1 LGSLL
6 ALHHLAIA
14 HGMASVAS
22 WPEPFEVA
30 PHYKFLPGLDLATK
44 PADFPDQP
52 DVMVTFDC
60 GSVRRLCELAPV
72 ATRSCAAGRLVVLD
86 HHATND
92 RYGSINVVDPCAAA
106 TAVVVRR
113 LAAVLG
119 WELNREA
126 AICLYTGLVT
136 DTGRFQYRNTTPE
149 VFALA
154 HELSMFDLPISDM
167 SRQLFEEHRFAYL
180 KLVAA
185 CLARAE
191 LDADLRFVA
200 TWVTEEDF
208 RHFDVCVEETEG
220 LIDLIRR
227 AGEAEVSCVL
237 KEAPDGVRVSLRALS
252 DTDVGAIATQFGG
265 GGHRFAAGFTAQGTV
280 AEILGQIRGA
290 VAASRALPVAS
301 GAECG

>member
-1 LGSLL
+1 
-6 ALHHLAIA
+6 
-14 HGMASVAS
+14 
-22 WPEPFEVA
+22 
-30 PHYKFLPGLDLATK
+30 
-44 PADFPDQP
+44 
-52 DVMVTFDC
+52 
-60 GSVRRLCELAPV
+60 
-72 ATRSCAAGRLVVLD
+72 
-86 HHATND
+86 
-92 RYGSINVVDPCAAA
+92 
-106 TAVVVRR
+106 
-113 LAAVLG
+113 
-119 WELNREA
+119 
-126 AICLYTGLVT
+126 
-136 DTGRFQYRNTTPE
+136 

-154 HELSMFDLPISDM
+154 HELSMFDLPISEM

-208 RHFDVCVEETEG
+208 RRFDVCVEETEG

-227 AGEAEVSCVL
+227 ASEAEVSCVL

-265 GGHRFAAGFTAQGTV
+265 GGHRFAAGFTAQGTI
-280 AEILGQIRGA
+280 AEILGQIRDA
-290 VAASRALPVAS
+290 VAAGQALSVASGAGQALSVAS